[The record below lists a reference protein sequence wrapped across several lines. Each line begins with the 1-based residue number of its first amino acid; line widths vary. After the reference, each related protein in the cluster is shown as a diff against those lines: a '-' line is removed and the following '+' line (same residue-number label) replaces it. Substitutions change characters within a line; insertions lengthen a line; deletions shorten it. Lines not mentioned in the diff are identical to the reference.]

1 METIAFK
8 LIFVSLC
15 AFTAS
20 AVNQVQD
27 KDLMTILAKERQEMR
42 QMFERETARLLEET
56 ALLHAE
62 DKRQQKEL
70 KEQNEKLQLQ
80 DQKLKEQ
87 NDKIRQGQKKDKLKM
102 AKLRRENQKLRRADA
117 EIKQS
122 IRQRDQKKSLE
133 VSEMKNTTHEE
144 KLKKMIR
151 NEITDFLME
160 EKICVSGVSDY
171 QDGGNDRY
179 KTIEYGYTFPR
190 KPTVS
195 ASLNFV
201 YNKGGSGGVNVSVM
215 SHSNSSAIIR
225 FDTAFGSNKI
235 ANSRFS
241 WIACL

>member
-1 METIAFK
+1 MESIAFK

-15 AFTAS
+15 VFTAS

-42 QMFERETARLLEET
+42 QMFERETALLRKET
-56 ALLHAE
+56 GLLHAE

-80 DQKLKEQ
+80 DQKLKEEMV
-87 NDKIRQGQKKDKLKM
+87 KIRKGQKNDKLKM

-122 IRQRDQKKSLE
+122 IRQRDQNNSLE

-160 EKICVSGVSDY
+160 EKICVSEISDY
-171 QDGGNDRY
+171 QYGGKY
-179 KTIEYGYTFPR
+179 ELVTVKYGYTFPR

-201 YNKGGSGGVNVSVM
+201 YNKGGSGGANVYVQ
-215 SHSNSSAIIR
+215 SHSNSSAVFR
-225 FDTAFGSNKI
+225 FDTAFGSNTI
-235 ANSRFS
+235 RGRFS